1 MLLAVLAVGVA
12 GLAQQS
18 TTEAPTG
25 FETPTLA
32 QDPGSQ
38 STSNGIAQPPGECNT
53 VWKDALN
60 PARIIPGTRISLKGK
75 EQWNE
80 SSGKREGEVRS

>member
-1 MLLAVLAVGVA
+1 LFPFFG
-12 GLAQQS
+12 
-18 TTEAPTG
+18 T
-25 FETPTLA
+25 
-32 QDPGSQ
+32 
-38 STSNGIAQPPGECNT
+38 NGKQAWWNKHECNT